1 MLIKIH
7 NLSYFN
13 YDYVDYDY
21 FMHFQ
26 YDYFTCF
33 KVGFSDN
40 YLWIKY
46 YLVEF
51 KLVIRI
57 KIFNLRFNYVFTKY
71 LVEFTLFN

>member
-1 MLIKIH
+1 MITLIMII
-7 NLSYFN
+7 LDIFN
-13 YDYVDYDY
+13 TIILLVLK
-21 FMHFQ
+21 FNFL
-26 YDYFTCF
+26 
-33 KVGFSDN
+33 GN

-51 KLVIRI
+51 KLFIRI